1 MSRQSEDRTDENSPR
16 DPSLSKGILV
26 VLAALGIFQSL
37 IQAVDPYL

>member
-1 MSRQSEDRTDENSPR
+1 MSRKSDDRAEEDSSR

-26 VLAALGIFQSL
+26 VLAALGMFQSL

>member
-1 MSRQSEDRTDENSPR
+1 MSRQSDDRSKEDSAS

-26 VLAALGIFQSL
+26 VLAALGMFQSL